1 MRSTNAITPFS
12 RDYYNTHGAGCQG
25 GNKNK
30 KAGTN
35 PALLCTR
42 NTAAKAGHTSGSR
55 CCNADANARSSDS
68 YAARLLT
75 RIIIIHAGRAV
86 KGEIKQKA
94 GTNPAL
100 CCNRSTAAISGHT
113 SASRCRNADANARS
127 SDSYAARLLTR
138 IIIIHAG
145 GAVKGENKTK
155 SRDEPCFLLHQKCCG
170 QFRTT
175 RPEVA
180 AHNTDACIERKK
192 PTFLCSETSHV
203 DYYNTRGRGC
213 QEGK

>member
-55 CCNADANARSSDS
+55 CC
-68 YAARLLT
+68 
-75 RIIIIHAGRAV
+75 
-86 KGEIKQKA
+86 
-94 GTNPAL
+94 
-100 CCNRSTAAISGHT
+100 
-113 SASRCRNADANARS
+113 NADANARS